1 MVRSPISRGFRTP
14 DSDSVNV
21 SFVNF
26 RVGEQLVDSSFDEE
40 IHWDYE
46 TPLSAEVGVDVDL
59 DRFVSSAGFDITTG
73 LLDERFAA
81 HLQWRSTKTNQQG
94 SGYPSAVQR
103 GSNHLSVDIPSE
115 LVGGVLELW
124 VSIYL
129 ARDQRSDSQSVTAQI
144 KGARLWESPRFK
156 LPLEGIGSRLTMST
170 RDFKRD
176 GLKPSD
182 AMWKVEV
189 EKDLH
194 LPVELGLSV
203 FINVG
208 NSDGLLLLE
217 KPASPKAK
225 TLANWL
231 DSEIRACM
239 LLELLLNNDPTMIAT
254 ASFPEGSLG
263 ESMLDLLER
272 CFPNSNILD
281 IPRNPS
287 VLLAAT
293 HQFNK

>member
-1 MVRSPISRGFRTP
+1 MARSPISRGFQVP
-14 DSDSVNV
+14 EPDSVNV

-26 RVGEQLVDSSFDEE
+26 RVGEQLVDSNFDED
-40 IHWDYE
+40 IYWDYE
-46 TPLSAEVGVDVDL
+46 TSLSAEVGVDIDL
-59 DRFVSSAGFDITTG
+59 ERFVSSAGFDYVTSSF
-73 LLDERFAA
+73 DKRFAA

-94 SGYPSAVQR
+94 SGYPVTVQS
-103 GSNHLSVDIPSE
+103 GQNHLSVEIPSE

-124 VSIYL
+124 VSIFL
-129 ARDQRSDSQSVTAQI
+129 AQDQDNDEFSVTAQA
-144 KGARLWESPRFK
+144 KGSRLWESSKYK

-176 GLKPSD
+176 GLQPSN

-208 NSDGLLLLE
+208 NPDGLLLLE

-225 TLANWL
+225 VLANWL
-231 DSEIRACM
+231 DSEIRSCM
-239 LLELLLNNDPTMIAT
+239 LIELLLNNDPVAIETT
-254 ASFPEGSLG
+254 DFSEGSLG
-263 ESMLDLLER
+263 EAMLTLVET
-272 CFPNSNILD
+272 CFPGSNILD
-281 IPRNPS
+281 IPRDPS